1 MIIVGLICLVF
12 LWWTCIGWQWKVV
25 KALRLTSDTNLLSR
39 TLIQKSNITIS
50 ESNNTIMTHKSE
62 LNDWKQIKWKRD
74 TLRIE
79 ETDKGESIWTIPIPW
94 DQVWEPLSEVIM
106 AKKLYVDREDKQIL
120 LPVTW

>member
-1 MIIVGLICLVF
+1 
-12 LWWTCIGWQWKVV
+12 
-25 KALRLTSDTNLLSR
+25 
-39 TLIQKSNITIS
+39 
-50 ESNNTIMTHKSE
+50 MTHKSD

-94 DQVWEPLSEVIM
+94 DQVWEPLSKVIM